1 MPLAH
6 QLGGP
11 LRRCFAHHWTN
22 QQLIRALVQL
32 RQRRDGLERLL
43 VNAIEFLHLL
53 QILKPSLVQR
63 DVVLDLAVRLLY
75 FLDVHA
81 VQPGRKLLN
90 VFQHFDDLRV
100 LLLRNLTRNEDPEM
114 TDVRMNQSHDR
125 LAVGFDLFGARVD
138 IADPIERLLRRRDVV
153 AHRRKDDDRLLDRLQ
168 IEIASRTQ
176 PRFALRQLVADEE
189 IVDYPADLLFV
200 HQVVAAPP
208 ALELEKALGLDVDV
222 VEQVVILVED
232 RVGWIQI
239 FEVLDEI
246 GAIEL
251 AAAQVAREQRQP

>member
-1 MPLAH
+1 
-6 QLGGP
+6 
-11 LRRCFAHHWTN
+11 
-22 QQLIRALVQL
+22 
-32 RQRRDGLERLL
+32 
-43 VNAIEFLHLL
+43 
-53 QILKPSLVQR
+53 
-63 DVVLDLAVRLLY
+63 
-75 FLDVHA
+75 
-81 VQPGRKLLN
+81 RKLLN
-90 VFQHFDDLRV
+90 VFQNFDDLRV

-251 AAAQVAREQRQP
+251 AAAQVAREQRQPLAAEAA